1 MRSTEEACSEV
12 TEIGDILHD
21 ELLINDE
28 SGDGSKLLEE
38 TTGLDDSGLPNSLQ
52 SSKEPSMGVKFSTPS
67 KSHKSGSDG
76 VFDFISPIG
85 FKSLNHDEIDTTS
98 FST

>member
-1 MRSTEEACSEV
+1 MKKRGERKQGKLRGQRDREGRQEGFQGVLGNCETTGFEVRNREECNEV

-38 TTGLDDSGLPNSLQ
+38 TTVLDDSGLPNSLQ
-52 SSKEPSMGVKFSTPS
+52 Y
-67 KSHKSGSDG
+67 
-76 VFDFISPIG
+76 
-85 FKSLNHDEIDTTS
+85 
-98 FST
+98 